1 MKEAAKKEADEKAAL
16 EKKLKDDLK
25 AAQDLKKSEENK
37 LKEL

>member
-25 AAQDLKKSEENK
+25 AAQAEKKAEDNK

>member
-1 MKEAAKKEADEKAAL
+1 LKEAAKKEADEKAAL

-25 AAQDLKKSEENK
+25 AADDQKKAEENK